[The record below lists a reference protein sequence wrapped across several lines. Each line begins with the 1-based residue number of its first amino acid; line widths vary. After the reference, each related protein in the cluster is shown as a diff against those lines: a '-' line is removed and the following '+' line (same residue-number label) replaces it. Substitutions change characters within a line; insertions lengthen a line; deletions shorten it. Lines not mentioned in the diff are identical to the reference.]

1 MASPGK
7 NLETSRALKKI
18 RILVVDDHPVF
29 RFGLSNLID
38 AQPNLT
44 VCGQAGAAPQALDA
58 VRKLDPDLVVL
69 DVSLPGTNGIELI
82 KLIKAEK
89 PHLAILV
96 VSMHDETLYGLRGL
110 KAGALGYVMKSEAM
124 DHIVE
129 AIAAVMAGK
138 IYVSPKF
145 SEKLIFRAIQ
155 STDSATSSP
164 IDLLSD
170 RELEVLLLIGKGN
183 STKSIARSLNLSI
196 KTIETH
202 RTHIKEKL
210 GCHDSEEMVRFAIDW
225 VAQQD

>member
-58 VRKLDPDLVVL
+58 ARKLDPDLVVL
-69 DVSLPGTNGIELI
+69 DISLPGTNGIELI

-89 PHLAILV
+89 PRLAILV
-96 VSMHDETLYGLRGL
+96 VSMHDETLYGMRGL
-110 KAGALGYVMKSEAM
+110 KAGASGYVMKSEAM

-129 AIAAVMAGK
+129 AIGAVMAGK

-145 SEKLIFRAIQ
+145 SEKLIFRAVQ

-170 RELEVLLLIGKGN
+170 RELEVLHLIGKGN

-210 GCHDSEEMVRFAIDW
+210 GCRDSEEMVRFAIDW

>member
-1 MASPGK
+1 MASAGK
-7 NLETSRALKKI
+7 NLETGGTLRKT
-18 RILVVDDHPVF
+18 RILIVDDHPVF
-29 RFGLSNLID
+29 RFGLSSLID

-58 VRKLDPDLVVL
+58 MRTLDPDLVVL

-89 PHLAILV
+89 PRLAILV

-129 AIAAVMAGK
+129 AVAAVMAGK
-138 IYVSPKF
+138 VYVSPKF

-155 STDSATSSP
+155 SPDSSTTSP
-164 IDLLSD
+164 VDLLSD
-170 RELEVLLLIGKGN
+170 RELEVLHLIGKGN
-183 STKSIARSLNLSI
+183 SSISIAKQLHRSV

-202 RTHIKEKL
+202 RAHIKEKL
-210 GCHDSEEMVRFAIDW
+210 GFRDSEEMLRFAIDW
-225 VAQQD
+225 VAQHE

>member
-7 NLETSRALKKI
+7 NLQTGRTLSKT

-138 IYVSPKF
+138 VYVSPKF

-155 STDSATSSP
+155 SADSATTSP
-164 IDLLSD
+164 VDLLSD
-170 RELEVLLLIGKGN
+170 REIEVLHLIGKGH
-183 STKSIARSLNLSI
+183 SSISIAKQLHRSV

-202 RTHIKEKL
+202 RAHIKEKL
-210 GCHDSEEMVRFAIDW
+210 GCRDSEEMVRFAIDW
-225 VAQQD
+225 VAQQH

>member
-1 MASPGK
+1 MTSPGK
-7 NLETSRALKKI
+7 NLETGRTLRKT

-38 AQPNLT
+38 AQQNLM

-129 AIAAVMAGK
+129 AIAAVTAGK

-155 STDSATSSP
+155 SADSATTSP
-164 IDLLSD
+164 VDLLSD
-170 RELEVLLLIGKGN
+170 RELEVLHLIGKGH
-183 STKSIARSLNLSI
+183 SSISIAKQLNRSV

-202 RTHIKEKL
+202 RAHIKEKL
-210 GCHDSEEMVRFAIDW
+210 GCRDSEEMVRFAIDW